1 MIAFAHYTSTEDIGG
16 VSTWLEG
23 LILHLRSQSIPVS
36 LFLRHLD
43 ARPFETELHRRMRA
57 AGVQVDCQARPRF
70 MRTAVRQVLSFLDH
84 HQPSV
89 FLPQC
94 LAEHMYAARI
104 CGGAGLPWV
113 FTHHSDDPFYW
124 KMLRTTGPGRSN
136 GSIVAVSSHIAGRC
150 RVEAPDAT
158 AQTIPYGVALPPA
171 TAIHRVAPF
180 RVVYS
185 GRLVEEQKRISLVL
199 QTFVELCRRDPR
211 IECRV
216 LGDGPEL
223 QTSRQAVA
231 EAGYAD
237 RIVFLG
243 RLDASGVREELSSAR
258 ALLLMSD
265 YEGLPLALLEAMAV
279 GVVPVCRSIASG
291 VPEVVRH
298 RETGLLTGED
308 PAAAATSVL
317 ELVENAP
324 LWTRCSKAAADL
336 VRTQFGAPACHD
348 RWLDLLRPFLDRP
361 VRIVRHP
368 ANHHFALPPCLP
380 ECELTYMRPSNA
392 PARYTKA
399 IRQKLSVLLGRRN
412 TSAKSTP

>member
-1 MIAFAHYTSTEDIGG
+1 MIALAHYTSTKDIGG

-23 LILHLRSQSIPVS
+23 LILHLRAQTVPVS

-43 ARPFETELHRRMRA
+43 AHPVETGLLRRMRE
-57 AGVQVDCQARPRF
+57 AGVLVECLARPRF
-70 MRTAVRQVLSFLDH
+70 MRTAVRQVLSFLERR
-84 HQPSV
+84 QPSV

-94 LAEHMYAARI
+94 LAEHMYAGQI
-104 CGGAGLPWV
+104 CGAAGLPWV

-124 KMLRTTGPGRSN
+124 KMLRATDPAHSN
-136 GSIVAVSSHIAGRC
+136 GRIVAVSSHIAEHC
-150 RVEAPDAT
+150 RTEALHAST
-158 AQTIPYGVALPPA
+158 STIPYGVALPRA
-171 TAIHRVAPF
+171 LTIHRTAPF
-180 RVVYS
+180 RVVYC

-199 QTFVELCRRDPR
+199 KTFVELCRRDPH

-223 QTSRQAVA
+223 QTGRQVA
-231 EAGYAD
+231 REAGFGD
-237 RIVFLG
+237 RIIFRG
-243 RLDASGVREELSSAR
+243 RLDAAGVQDELSSAQ

-265 YEGLPLALLEAMAV
+265 YEGLPLALLEAMAA

-317 ELVENAP
+317 ELLEDAS

-392 PARYTKA
+392 PARYAKA
-399 IRQKLSVLLGRRN
+399 LGQKLSVLLGRRN
-412 TSAKSTP
+412 TSFKSTP